1 MDRLCQFFARE
12 GRDPRSV
19 LAAQGADLGD
29 DDEIVAIR
37 TQRLAND
44 VIGDV
49 RAIEVGGVDVVDS
62 ARNGLAQDGQRRAM
76 ILGRA
81 EYAGSRELHGTIAN
95 TLHDAVA
102 ELKSAGFIDTGHD
115 WISYRVYVMPC

>member
-1 MDRLCQFFARE
+1 LQVVVDRLCQFFARE
-12 GRDPRSV
+12 GRAPGSV

-37 TQRLAND
+37 VQRLADD

-49 RAIEVGGVDVVDS
+49 RAIEVGGVNVVDS

-76 ILGRA
+76 ILGWA
-81 EYAGSRELHGTIAN
+81 EYAGSCELHSAIPK

-102 ELKSAGFIDTGHD
+102 EIEGAGFIDAGHG
-115 WISYRVYVMPC
+115 